1 MRMPLFSENRGWLTL
16 ALGGILCAVIYA
28 PGLAGSFALDDS
40 IFVVGNK
47 GVHVTANTLS
57 DWIAAAMSFPSG
69 SHQGRWLGM
78 LSFAANHYFTG
89 MDPYA

>member
-1 MRMPLFSENRGWLTL
+1 MQNYFPRVPGVQL
-16 ALGGILCAVIYA
+16 AFFGALLITALVYWS
-28 PGLAGSFALDDS
+28 GLAGSFVLDDMD
-40 IFVVGNK
+40 FLVVNRAIR
-47 GVHVTANTLS
+47 VTSLDLS

-89 MDPYA
+89 MDP